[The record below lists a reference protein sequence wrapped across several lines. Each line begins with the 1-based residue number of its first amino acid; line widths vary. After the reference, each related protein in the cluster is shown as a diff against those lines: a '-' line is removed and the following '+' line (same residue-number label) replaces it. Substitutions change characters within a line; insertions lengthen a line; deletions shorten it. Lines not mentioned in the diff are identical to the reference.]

1 MKYIVVTGASG
12 GIGFETARYLL
23 EKGYYVF
30 GSVRTAT
37 DAAKLAGL
45 FPRNFTPLVF
55 DVNDDAAMS
64 AAAEQVKTMLGEQN
78 LAGLVNNAGMVVTGP
93 ILHMPKEKIQQQFE
107 VNTFGPLVL
116 CQLYF
121 PLLRSRNGN
130 PPGRIVNVSSLS
142 AEIALPFMGPYS
154 ASKRAL
160 SNLAHALRREFYPY
174 GIPVI
179 DILPGRVKTG
189 IVDTLAANAAD
200 FSGTDF
206 EEGMTRYLDS
216 AQYLRDRGLEPEVI
230 AATIYRALC
239 DANPKL
245 RYVRPYKYFSRWK
258 IPVNLPAR
266 VLDRLLAKRMRLLPS
281 FLKNKNTL

>member
-12 GIGFETARYLL
+12 GIGFETVRYLL
-23 EKGYYVF
+23 EKGFYVF
-30 GSVRTAT
+30 GSVRSAA

-45 FPRNFTPLVF
+45 FPQNFTPLIF
-55 DVNDDAAMS
+55 DVTDDAAMS
-64 AAAEQVKTMLGEQN
+64 AAAEQVKAMLGEQN

-93 ILHMPKEKIQQQFE
+93 ILHMPKEKMRQQFE
-107 VNTFGPLVL
+107 VNTFGPLTL

-121 PLLRSRNGN
+121 PLLRSRDGH

-206 EEGMTRYLDS
+206 EEGMARYLAS
-216 AQYLRDRGLEPEVI
+216 AQYLRDRGLAPEAI
-230 AATIYRALC
+230 AATIYRALS
-239 DANPKL
+239 DANPRL

-266 VLDRLLAKRMRLLPS
+266 VLDRLLAKRLRLLPG

>member
-12 GIGFETARYLL
+12 GIGFETVRYLL
-23 EKGYYVF
+23 EKGFYVF
-30 GSVRTAT
+30 GSVRTGA

-45 FPRNFTPLVF
+45 FPRNFTPLIF
-55 DVNDDAAMS
+55 DVTDEAAMS
-64 AAAEQVKTMLGEQN
+64 AAAEQVKAMLGEQN

-93 ILHMPKEKIQQQFE
+93 ILHMPKEKMRQQFE

-121 PLLRSRNGN
+121 PLLRSRDGK

-189 IVDTLAANAAD
+189 IVDTLAVNAAD

-216 AQYLRDRGLEPEVI
+216 AQYLRDRGLSPEVV
-230 AATIYRALC
+230 AATIYRALS
-239 DANPKL
+239 DASPRL

-258 IPVNLPAR
+258 IPVNLPTR
-266 VLDRLLAKRMRLLPS
+266 VLDRLLAKRLRLLPG

>member
-1 MKYIVVTGASG
+1 MKYIVVTGASC
-12 GIGFETARYLL
+12 GIGFETVRYLL
-23 EKGYYVF
+23 EKGCYVF
-30 GSVRTAT
+30 GSVRTAA

-45 FPRNFTPLVF
+45 FPRNFTPLIF
-55 DVNDDAAMS
+55 DVTDEAAM
-64 AAAEQVKTMLGEQN
+64 AASVSQVRAVLGENN
-78 LAGLVNNAGMVVTGP
+78 LAGLVNNAGIVVSGP
-93 ILHMPKEKIQQQFE
+93 ILHMPKEKMRHQFE
-107 VNTFGPLVL
+107 VNTFGPLEL

-121 PLLRSRNGN
+121 PLLKSKGN
-130 PPGRIVNVSSLS
+130 APAGRIVNVSSLS

-174 GIPVI
+174 GIQVS

-189 IVDTLAANAAD
+189 IVDTLAPNAAD

-206 EEGMTRYLDS
+206 EEGMTRYLES
-216 AQYLRDRGLEPEVI
+216 AQYLRDRGLAPETV
-230 AATIYRALC
+230 AATIYQALT
-239 DANPKL
+239 DANPRL

-266 VLDRLLAKRMRLLPS
+266 LLDRLLAKRLRLLPV
-281 FLKNKNTL
+281 FLKNKKTL

>member
-12 GIGFETARYLL
+12 GIGFETVRYLL

-30 GSVRTAT
+30 GSVRTTA
-37 DAAKLAGL
+37 DAIKLAGL
-45 FPRNFTPLVF
+45 FSQNFTPLIF
-55 DVNDDAAMS
+55 DVTDDAAMLAS
-64 AAAEQVKTMLGEQN
+64 VEQVKAIVGEQN
-78 LAGLVNNAGMVVTGP
+78 LSGLVNNAGIAITGP
-93 ILHMPKEKIQQQFE
+93 ILHMPKEKMRHQFE
-107 VNTFGPLVL
+107 VNTFGPLTL

-121 PLLRSRNGN
+121 PLLRSNGDA
-130 PPGRIVNVSSLS
+130 PAGRIVNVSSLS

-174 GIPVI
+174 GIQVI
-179 DILPGRVKTG
+179 DIQPGRVKTG
-189 IVDTLAANAAD
+189 IVDTLAPNAAD

-206 EEGMTRYLDS
+206 EEGMARYLDS
-216 AQYLRDRGLEPEVI
+216 AQYLRDRGLSPETI
-230 AATIYRALC
+230 AATIYRALS
-239 DANPKL
+239 DAKPRL
-245 RYVRPYKYFSRWK
+245 RYVSPYKYFSRWK

-266 VLDRLLAKRMRLLPS
+266 VLDRLLAKRLRLLPG